1 MIKPINDSFF
11 RYVRNFLT
19 VYLPKNKCY
28 SPNTIKSYRDTINVL
43 RIFLYQQK
51 NIPFTQITFNM
62 INRALVYEF
71 LEWLQSSRNCSI
83 STRNQRLAALKSFLH
98 YCAIEEPTLAVIYM
112 EIQDIVALRNTI
124 KGVSYLTQNALK
136 SILGQPDINSR
147 LGLRNRFFMIAMYD
161 TGGRIQEIL
170 DLKLRDI
177 RLELDIPCMYLT
189 GKGNK
194 VRAVPLMEKT
204 VIHLREYLKVFHPTY
219 PKNIDDYLF
228 YTVIKEKKGPMS
240 PDNASIFIK
249 KYANQA
255 RVFCPEVPENVHAH
269 LFRHSRA
276 MHLYQSGIPLSYIKD
291 FLGHVSATT
300 TSIYATADTTMIRD
314 ALEKAARLG
323 DKSNADLPVWEGNE
337 DMILKLC
344 GLK

>member
-1 MIKPINDSFF
+1 MNKQIDVFF
-11 RYVRNFLT
+11 FKYVRSFLT

-28 SPNTIKSYRDTINVL
+28 SPNTIKAYRDTINL
-43 RIFLYQQK
+43 FRLFLWEK
-51 NIPFTQITFNM
+51 KKVPFPEITFEM
-62 INRALVYEF
+62 INQALVYEC

-98 YCAIEEPTLAVIYM
+98 YCAIEDPSLAAIYM
-112 EIQDIVALRNTI
+112 DIQDITALRDTK
-124 KGVSYLTQNALK
+124 KGVSYMSQSALK
-136 SILGQPDINSR
+136 SILTQPDVKNR
-147 LGLRNRFFMIAMYD
+147 FGLRNRFIMIALYD

-170 DLKLRDI
+170 DLRLRDI
-177 RLELDIPCMYLT
+177 RLELDIPCIYLT

-204 VIHLREYLKVFHPTY
+204 VLHLKEYLKAFHPTY
-219 PKNIDDYLF
+219 PTNKDDYLF
-228 YTVIKEKKGPMS
+228 YTVIKEKMGAMS
-240 PDNASIFIK
+240 PDNVSVFIK

-255 RVFCPEVPENVHAH
+255 RISCPEVPNRVHAH

-291 FLGHVSATT
+291 FLGHVNATT
-300 TSIYATADTTMIRD
+300 TSIYASADTTMIRD
-314 ALEKAARLG
+314 ALEKAAQLG
-323 DKSNADLPVWEGNE
+323 GSSSEKPIWEDNE
-337 DMILKLC
+337 EMILKLC